1 MNAKRFVK
9 QIVDRTKNLP
19 SGRIMVFT
27 GARQVGKT
35 TFVRTFL
42 SDYEYLSIED
52 PVMRDAYAG
61 LTASQWRVLYPKAAL
76 DEVQKLPRLIESIKS
91 AYDQYPDVRYA
102 LLGSSQLLLLQKVRE
117 SMAGR
122 CVIFEMYPLTLP
134 EMLTAETDGELQPSL
149 WQTALNG
156 LQPFLFPNFKMD
168 RQMPVKVKVWDHYM
182 AFGGY
187 PALIDRRLTDDDR
200 YVWLSNYVRTYLER
214 DVRDMASFR
223 DLEPYAKLQKV
234 LALRTA
240 QLLNVSSLATQTGVS
255 SKTVLRYIEYLNLSF
270 QTMSLLPWDR
280 NKGKRLVKSPKIHYL
295 DNGVLQAVL
304 QKRGGINGPEFESM
318 VVAELFKQAK
328 CLQLPVSFYHLRT
341 HDGAEVDLLV
351 ELPDGFYAFEIKYA
365 DHVTK
370 TDARHLFHLSEILD
384 KPVLH
389 AFLLSNDFET
399 KHFSDNVTAVHAAMF
414 LA

>member
-270 QTMSLLPWDR
+270 QTMSLPPWDR